1 LIAIVSS
8 SILRGSVKAPRSKSV
23 MQRACAAA
31 LLAGSETLLIDPG
44 TAEDDQAAL
53 AVIQALGASVKKL
66 EDGSMLIRSQGV
78 SNSNHTK
85 LDCGESGL
93 SLRMFVPIAALTSA
107 KIEVSGHG
115 SLLKRPQYFFEEVL
129 PLLGVDV
136 TTNNGLLPIRL
147 TGPLVPKTIAID
159 GTLSSQFLTGLLMA
173 YSGASASDV
182 CIHVNG
188 LVSRPYIDL
197 TLEIM
202 ERFGLVVPINNN
214 YQSFIFN
221 KSNPVVKPTGLTY
234 TIEGDWSGAAF
245 LLVAAALAGEVII
258 QGIDPNSKQ
267 ADRQILSF
275 AHQAKLNIE
284 ALDQSLSIQ
293 RSVIKPFE
301 VDATDCPDLF
311 PPLTTLAVFAEGTSR
326 IKGVNRLTHK
336 ESNRG
341 LALVQEFSK
350 LGATLAIENDDLVIK
365 GQDQL
370 SGGQVSS
377 HHDHRIAMALAIAGL
392 RAVNPVVI
400 ENAEAVG
407 KSYPS
412 FFSHLQS
419 H

>member
-1 LIAIVSS
+1 V
-8 SILRGSVKAPRSKSV
+8 SKS
-23 MQRACAAA
+23 
-31 LLAGSETLLIDPG
+31 SD
-44 TAEDDQAAL
+44 
-53 AVIQALGASVKKL
+53 
-66 EDGSMLIRSQGV
+66 
-78 SNSNHTK
+78 SN

-93 SLRMFVPIAALTSA
+93 SLRMFVPIAALASA
-107 KIEVSGHG
+107 KMVMSGHG
-115 SLLKRPQYFFEEVL
+115 SLLKRPQHFFEEVL

-136 TTNNGLLPIRL
+136 ATNNGLLPVRL
-147 TGPLVPKTIAID
+147 TGPLIPKTITID

-173 YSGASASDV
+173 YAGARASDV
-182 CIHVNG
+182 SIHVNG

-202 ERFGLVVPINNN
+202 ERFGLVVPTSNN

-221 KSNPVVKPTGLTY
+221 KSNPVINPSRLTY

-245 LLVAAALAGEVII
+245 LLVAATLAGEVII

-275 AHQAKLNIE
+275 AHQAQLNIE
-284 ALDQSLSIQ
+284 ELDQSLSIK
-293 RSVIKPFE
+293 RSAVKPFE

-311 PPLTTLAVFAEGTSR
+311 PPLTALAVFAEGTSR

-350 LGATLAIENDDLVIK
+350 LGATLEIENDDLVIR

-419 H
+419 LGASVSLSSH

>member
-1 LIAIVSS
+1 
-8 SILRGSVKAPRSKSV
+8 
-23 MQRACAAA
+23 
-31 LLAGSETLLIDPG
+31 LIDPG

-78 SNSNHTK
+78 SNSNHTN

-93 SLRMFVPIAALTSA
+93 SLRMFVPIAALASA
-107 KIEVSGHG
+107 KIQVSGHG
-115 SLLKRPQYFFEEVL
+115 SLLKRPQHFFEEVL

-147 TGPLVPKTIAID
+147 TGPLIPKTITID

-173 YSGASASDV
+173 YAGASASDV
-182 CIHVNG
+182 SIHVNG

-202 ERFGLVVPINNN
+202 ERFGLVFPINNN

-221 KSNPVVKPTGLTY
+221 KSNPVVKPSRLTY

-275 AHQAKLNIE
+275 AHQAQLNIE

-293 RSVIKPFE
+293 RSAIKPFE
-301 VDATDCPDLF
+301 VDATNCPDLF
-311 PPLTTLAVFAEGTSR
+311 PPLVALAVYCNGTSV
-326 IKGVNRLTHK
+326 IEGVSRLAHK
-336 ESNRG
+336 ESNR
-341 LALVQEFSK
+341 ALTLQQEFAK
-350 LGATLAIENDDLVIK
+350 LGVDIELV
-365 GQDQL
+365 GDEMMVT
-370 SGGQVSS
+370 GGKILQGASVHS
-377 HHDHRIAMALAIAGL
+377 HHDHRIAMACAVAAL
-392 RAVNPVVI
+392 RAEQPVDIAV
-400 ENAEAVG
+400 AEAIN
-407 KSYPS
+407 KSYPD
-412 FFSHLQS
+412 FYQHLAALGADVTLTEQ
-419 H
+419 

>member
-1 LIAIVSS
+1 
-8 SILRGSVKAPRSKSV
+8 
-23 MQRACAAA
+23 
-31 LLAGSETLLIDPG
+31 
-44 TAEDDQAAL
+44 
-53 AVIQALGASVKKL
+53 
-66 EDGSMLIRSQGV
+66 
-78 SNSNHTK
+78 
-85 LDCGESGL
+85 
-93 SLRMFVPIAALTSA
+93 
-107 KIEVSGHG
+107 
-115 SLLKRPQYFFEEVL
+115 
-129 PLLGVDV
+129 
-136 TTNNGLLPIRL
+136 
-147 TGPLVPKTIAID
+147 
-159 GTLSSQFLTGLLMA
+159 MA
-173 YSGASASDV
+173 YAGARASDV
-182 CIHVNG
+182 SIHVNG

-202 ERFGLVVPINNN
+202 ERFGLVVPTNNN

-221 KSNPVVKPTGLTY
+221 KSNPVINPSRLTY

-245 LLVAAALAGEVII
+245 LLVAATLAGEVII

-275 AHQAKLNIE
+275 AHQAQLNIE
-284 ALDQSLSIQ
+284 ELDQSLSIK
-293 RSVIKPFE
+293 RSAVKPFE

-311 PPLTTLAVFAEGTSR
+311 PPLTALAVFAEGTSR

-350 LGATLAIENDDLVIK
+350 LGATLEIENDDLVIR

-419 H
+419 LGASVSLSSH